1 MERIRSRILESI
13 QLAGLGFGYAGCAA
27 VHACAYPLGSVYHI
41 PHGQSN
47 QLMFASVMKKYKE
60 IKPTGRINDLEAVIA
75 ETLGVDQTEALD
87 KLYAL
92 MDDVLQSRAIKEL
105 W

>member
-1 MERIRSRILESI
+1 
-13 QLAGLGFGYAGCAA
+13 
-27 VHACAYPLGSVYHI
+27 
-41 PHGQSN
+41 
-47 QLMFASVMKKYKE
+47 MFAAVMKKYKE

-92 MDDVLQSRAIKEL
+92 MDDVLQSEPLKNFGVKEEDL
-105 W
+105 PVFAKDVANTQLRLLKNNYIPLSEEQLLEIYKAAF